1 MVLTPGQREARNEQC
16 GGLGVKQISMEKAGL
31 PRMFRK
37 LKSCMKGGRM
47 GGYERMKKG
56 HEVG

>member
-1 MVLTPGQREARNEQC
+1 MVLTPRQSEARNEQC

-37 LKSCMKGGRM
+37 LKSCMKGGRV